1 MTMTQPIN
9 SSDSSPPLFSAS
21 KVNSSSPM
29 SKRASDSGS
38 STGLSKGFDHGVSGT
53 AGGTVEPQPTAGPS
67 AQHDRS
73 DIVGG
78 GAHQYHGFLDKSSET
93 AAARQTYLK
102 IFLVGSLMTIIII
115 FAIFPIFWGA
125 LWKTPVGR
133 LSGWIVVRLHL
144 FSMIQTP
151 HLLNFI

>member
-1 MTMTQPIN
+1 
-9 SSDSSPPLFSAS
+9 
-21 KVNSSSPM
+21 M
-29 SKRASDSGS
+29 SKRDSGS

-53 AGGTVEPQPTAGPS
+53 AGGTVGPQPTAGPS
-67 AQHDRS
+67 TQPDRP
-73 DIVGG
+73 DIVDGV
-78 GAHQYHGFLDKSSET
+78 AQRYHGFLDKSPES

-133 LSGWIVVRLHL
+133 LSGWIVVRGL
-144 FSMIQTP
+144 FTSISNPP
-151 HLLNFI
+151 HL